1 MFNNLFSKFFG
12 SNESEIK
19 KFQPIVDEI
28 NSYEEELK
36 KLSLTELKEKTIKFR
51 EQLSKGKSLDDILPE
66 AFATV
71 REASQ
76 RSIGQRHYDVQLIAG
91 IVLHRGNIAE
101 MKTGEGKTLAATLPL
116 YLNSLYRSSHL
127 ITVNDFLAKFQA
139 QWMGKIFDT
148 LGISISALAHET
160 SFLYTSKKQDIND
173 KTWEYL
179 ISCDRKTAYQAD
191 IVYGTNNEFGFDYLR
206 DNMVVDSQHAVQNEL
221 YFAIVDEVDSILIDE
236 ARTPLIISAPAN
248 RSASL
253 YMDFASLAKRL
264 DLADYIIDEKTRS
277 VAIQDSGIEKI
288 EKWLNIDNLYAPENT
303 QLVYHLEESLKAQY
317 IFKKDKDYVIRNG
330 EIVIVDEFTGR
341 LMHGRRYSEGLHQA
355 IEAKENVE
363 VKKESETLATISFQN
378 LFRLYKKLSGMTG
391 TAVTEAEE
399 FYKIYKID
407 VVEIPTHKPMIRN
420 DHNDKIFKNEK
431 AKLDA
436 IVEEIYQR
444 NEKGQP
450 VLIGTISIA
459 KNEILASLFKKRG
472 IKHNLLNAKNHENE
486 AKTIA
491 QAGRLNAVTLATNI
505 AGRGIDIILGGSTP
519 KKIKEKN
526 KKIKDINNE
535 KIGLI
540 NLSSENRSYDEW
552 EKEHRRVVEL
562 GGLFVL
568 GTERHESRRID
579 NQLRGRSGRQGDPGE
594 SVFFVSMEDDL
605 MRIFGGDRMKSMM
618 ERLGLPDNQP
628 IENKLISRSIE
639 QAQKKVESHNFDIRK
654 HMLEYD
660 DVLNQH
666 RQAIY
671 KKRKLILDGYGM
683 VDSKKVKVVE
693 ELKSLLKNEEMKIID
708 EKLKEYGQEI
718 YNEVVRRIYLSV
730 IDRHWI
736 EHLNSMTELRNGI
749 GLRGYGQKDP
759 LIEYKQS
766 AYHFY
771 QNLIRSIENQVV
783 EMALKVEINP
793 IQLQNIKG
801 PMVDEEQNIIK
812 SGGEAEASG
821 DTIEEIEEETKQSET
836 TESSTD
842 AIITVRK
849 KSDNHSFNTSLTA
862 VPKVGRNES
871 CPCGS
876 GKKYK
881 KCHGK

>member
-1 MFNNLFSKFFG
+1 
-12 SNESEIK
+12 
-19 KFQPIVDEI
+19 
-28 NSYEEELK
+28 
-36 KLSLTELKEKTIKFR
+36 
-51 EQLSKGKSLDDILPE
+51 
-66 AFATV
+66 
-71 REASQ
+71 
-76 RSIGQRHYDVQLIAG
+76 IGQRHYDVQLIAG

>member
-71 REASQ
+71 REASR

>member
-1 MFNNLFSKFFG
+1 
-12 SNESEIK
+12 
-19 KFQPIVDEI
+19 
-28 NSYEEELK
+28 
-36 KLSLTELKEKTIKFR
+36 
-51 EQLSKGKSLDDILPE
+51 
-66 AFATV
+66 
-71 REASQ
+71 
-76 RSIGQRHYDVQLIAG
+76 
-91 IVLHRGNIAE
+91 
-101 MKTGEGKTLAATLPL
+101 
-116 YLNSLYRSSHL
+116 
-127 ITVNDFLAKFQA
+127 
-139 QWMGKIFDT
+139 
-148 LGISISALAHET
+148 
-160 SFLYTSKKQDIND
+160 
-173 KTWEYL
+173 
-179 ISCDRKTAYQAD
+179 
-191 IVYGTNNEFGFDYLR
+191 
-206 DNMVVDSQHAVQNEL
+206 
-221 YFAIVDEVDSILIDE
+221 
-236 ARTPLIISAPAN
+236 
-248 RSASL
+248 
-253 YMDFASLAKRL
+253 
-264 DLADYIIDEKTRS
+264 
-277 VAIQDSGIEKI
+277 
-288 EKWLNIDNLYAPENT
+288 
-303 QLVYHLEESLKAQY
+303 
-317 IFKKDKDYVIRNG
+317 
-330 EIVIVDEFTGR
+330 
-341 LMHGRRYSEGLHQA
+341 
-355 IEAKENVE
+355 
-363 VKKESETLATISFQN
+363 
-378 LFRLYKKLSGMTG
+378 
-391 TAVTEAEE
+391 
-399 FYKIYKID
+399 
-407 VVEIPTHKPMIRN
+407 
-420 DHNDKIFKNEK
+420 
-431 AKLDA
+431 
-436 IVEEIYQR
+436 
-444 NEKGQP
+444 
-450 VLIGTISIA
+450 
-459 KNEILASLFKKRG
+459 
-472 IKHNLLNAKNHENE
+472 
-486 AKTIA
+486 
-491 QAGRLNAVTLATNI
+491 
-505 AGRGIDIILGGSTP
+505 
-519 KKIKEKN
+519 
-526 KKIKDINNE
+526 
-535 KIGLI
+535 
-540 NLSSENRSYDEW
+540 
-552 EKEHRRVVEL
+552 
-562 GGLFVL
+562 VL

>member
-71 REASQ
+71 REASR

-605 MRIFGGDRMKSMM
+605 MRIVGGDRMKSMM